1 MVPLDELGERGDV
14 RLVDGKVETPLVED
28 RGGSLAAHVGSST
41 GRASVVSG
49 PHLDMVG
56 QREQPLFDRAV
67 LARDPLLFVHDVE
80 RLVLE
85 QQVEAPDVTHE
96 QAVPG

>member
-1 MVPLDELGERGDV
+1 M
-14 RLVDGKVETPLVED
+14 
-28 RGGSLAAHVGSST
+28 
-41 GRASVVSG
+41 SG